1 MDTSRRDTNRKSG
14 IGVIL
19 LSLIV
24 VCSIAYSLSRKEP
37 KIIRIDCSVAEFH
50 PDIPNEVRK
59 ACRDL
64 RNAKYT

>member
-1 MDTSRRDTNRKSG
+1 MENARRWL
-14 IGVIL
+14 GVALLIL
-19 LSLIV
+19 PLAICVLLYTL
-24 VCSIAYSLSRKEP
+24 AKDEP
-37 KIIRIDCSVAEFH
+37 RMIRIDCSIAEFH